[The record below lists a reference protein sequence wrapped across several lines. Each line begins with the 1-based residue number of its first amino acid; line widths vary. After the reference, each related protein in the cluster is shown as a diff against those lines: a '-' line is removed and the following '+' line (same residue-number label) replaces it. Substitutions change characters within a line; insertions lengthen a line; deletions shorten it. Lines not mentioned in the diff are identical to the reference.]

1 MEWRF
6 SLKMEIKNILKIGLF
21 VISTSI
27 FFTACANKSIE
38 KKVEKPKVKTID
50 DVLNESFEYD
60 VNQKLYKT
68 KTPITKEEEKNAL
81 VSKFTKFCSEKN
93 GKLIY
98 TNYYINKQY
107 VNSYSKNLANAC
119 EVDKEPYFIIH
130 QANDN
135 SNLYYSVS
143 IDDAA
148 KRIYLNRK
156 PPEFEKP
163 AIESTE
169 QTVQE
174 RKEIQ
179 KREIAREQKSRIL
192 QTKKDERNM
201 TFFDSWRDSG
211 NKKTCL
217 NKCNDINLKSNGYKT
232 LQDATKNNWQLISK
246 IGEIEEA
253 IDDSCTCSGYSVLVK
268 KLPTESK

>member
-1 MEWRF
+1 M
-6 SLKMEIKNILKIGLF
+6 KMKEFLKIGLF
-21 VISTSI
+21 VAATSL
-27 FFTACANKSIE
+27 FFNACANKSTE
-38 KKVEKPKVKTID
+38 KKIDKPKVKTID
-50 DVLNESFEYD
+50 NVLAESFVYD
-60 VNQKLYKT
+60 PNQKLYRT
-68 KTPITKEEEKNAL
+68 KAPITKQEDGNAL
-81 VSKFTKFCSEKN
+81 VSQFAKFCSEKN

-130 QANDN
+130 QADDN
-135 SNLYYSVS
+135 SNFYYSVS
-143 IDDAA
+143 VDEAA

-163 AIESTE
+163 AVESTE

-179 KREIAREQKSRIL
+179 RREIAREQK
-192 QTKKDERNM
+192 TKLLLSNKSEKTM

-211 NKKTCL
+211 NKALCST
-217 NKCNDINLKSNGYKT
+217 KCNALNLKTNGYKT
-232 LQDATKNNWQLISK
+232 LKEAVSDHWQLVSK
-246 IGEIEEA
+246 VGEIEEA
-253 IDDSCTCSGYSVLVK
+253 IDDSCTCTGYSVLVK
-268 KLPTESK
+268 K

>member
-1 MEWRF
+1 M
-6 SLKMEIKNILKIGLF
+6 KIKELLKIGLF
-21 VISTSI
+21 VASTTLL
-27 FFTACANKSIE
+27 FNACANKAPAKKIE
-38 KKVEKPKVKTID
+38 KQKIKTID
-50 DVLNESFEYD
+50 NVLAESFVYD
-60 VNQKLYKT
+60 ANQKLYKT
-68 KTPITKEEEKNAL
+68 KAPITKIEEKNAL
-81 VSKFTKFCSEKN
+81 VSQFTKFCSEKD

-130 QANDN
+130 QAEDN
-135 SNLYYSVS
+135 SNFYYSIS
-143 IDDAA
+143 MDDAA

-163 AIESTE
+163 AVESTE

-179 KREIAREQKSRIL
+179 RREIAREQK
-192 QTKKDERNM
+192 TKLLLSNKSEKTM

-211 NKKTCL
+211 NKALCST
-217 NKCNDINLKSNGYKT
+217 KCNALNLKTNGYKT
-232 LQDATKNNWQLISK
+232 LKEAVSDNWQLISK
-246 IGEIEEA
+246 VGEIEEA
-253 IDDSCTCSGYSVLVK
+253 IDDSCTCTGYSVLVK
-268 KLPTESK
+268 K

>member
-1 MEWRF
+1 
-6 SLKMEIKNILKIGLF
+6 MEIKNILKIGLF
-21 VISTSI
+21 VITTSI
-27 FFTACANKSIE
+27 FFTACANKSID
-38 KKVEKPKVKTID
+38 KKIEKPKIKTID
-50 DVLNESFEYD
+50 NVLADSFVYD
-60 VNQKLYKT
+60 SNQKLYKT

-130 QANDN
+130 QANEN
-135 SNLYYSVS
+135 SNFYYSVS

-179 KREIAREQKSRIL
+179 RREIAREQKTKIL
-192 QTKKDERNM
+192 LSNKSQKTM

-211 NKKTCL
+211 NKALCST
-217 NKCNDINLKSNGYKT
+217 KCNALNLKTNGYKT
-232 LQDATKNNWQLISK
+232 LKEAVSDNWQLVSK
-246 IGEIEEA
+246 VGEIEEA

-268 KLPTESK
+268 K

>member
-6 SLKMEIKNILKIGLF
+6 SLKMKVKEFLKISLF
-21 VISTSI
+21 VASTALL
-27 FFTACANKSIE
+27 FNACANKAPVKKIE
-38 KKVEKPKVKTID
+38 KQKIKTID
-50 DVLNESFEYD
+50 NVLAESFVYD
-60 VNQKLYKT
+60 ANQKLYKT
-68 KTPITKEEEKNAL
+68 KDPITKIEEKNAL
-81 VSKFTKFCSEKN
+81 VSQFTKFCSEKD

-130 QANDN
+130 QAEDN
-135 SNLYYSVS
+135 SNFYYSVS
-143 IDDAA
+143 VDEAA

-163 AIESTE
+163 AVESTE

-179 KREIAREQKSRIL
+179 RREIAREQK
-192 QTKKDERNM
+192 TKLLLSNKSEKTM

-211 NKKTCL
+211 NKALCST
-217 NKCNDINLKSNGYKT
+217 KCNALNLKTNGYKT
-232 LQDATKNNWQLISK
+232 LKEAVSDNWQLVSK
-246 IGEIEEA
+246 VGEIEEA

-268 KLPTESK
+268 K

>member
-1 MEWRF
+1 
-6 SLKMEIKNILKIGLF
+6 MEIKNILKIGLF
-21 VISTSI
+21 VITTSI
-27 FFTACANKSIE
+27 FFTACANKSID
-38 KKVEKPKVKTID
+38 KKIEKPKIKTID
-50 DVLNESFEYD
+50 NVLADSFVYD
-60 VNQKLYKT
+60 SNQKLYKT

-179 KREIAREQKSRIL
+179 RREIAREQKTKIL
-192 QTKKDERNM
+192 LSNKSQKTM

-211 NKKTCL
+211 NKALCST
-217 NKCNDINLKSNGYKT
+217 KCNALNLKTNGYKT
-232 LQDATKNNWQLISK
+232 LKEAVSDNWQLVSK
-246 IGEIEEA
+246 VGEIEEA

-268 KLPTESK
+268 K

>member
-1 MEWRF
+1 M
-6 SLKMEIKNILKIGLF
+6 KIKNILKIGLF
-21 VISTSI
+21 VITTSI
-27 FFTACANKSIE
+27 FFTACANKSID
-38 KKVEKPKVKTID
+38 KKIEKPKIKTID
-50 DVLNESFEYD
+50 NVLADSFVYD
-60 VNQKLYKT
+60 SNQKLYKT
-68 KTPITKEEEKNAL
+68 KTPIIKEEEKNAL
-81 VSKFTKFCSEKN
+81 VSQFSKFCSEKN
-93 GKLIY
+93 GKLVY

-130 QANDN
+130 QANEN
-135 SNLYYSVS
+135 SNFYYSVS

-179 KREIAREQKSRIL
+179 RREIAREQKTKIL
-192 QTKKDERNM
+192 LSNKSQKTM

-211 NKKTCL
+211 NKALCST
-217 NKCNDINLKSNGYKT
+217 KCNALNLKTNGYKT
-232 LQDATKNNWQLISK
+232 LKEAVSDNWQLVSK
-246 IGEIEEA
+246 VGEIEEA

-268 KLPTESK
+268 K

>member
-6 SLKMEIKNILKIGLF
+6 NLKMEIKNILKIGLF
-21 VISTSI
+21 VITTSI
-27 FFTACANKSIE
+27 FFTACANKSID
-38 KKVEKPKVKTID
+38 KKIEKPKIKTID
-50 DVLNESFEYD
+50 NVLADSFVYD
-60 VNQKLYKT
+60 SNQKLYKT

-81 VSKFTKFCSEKN
+81 VSQFSKFCSEKN
-93 GKLIY
+93 GKLVY

-130 QANDN
+130 QANEN
-135 SNLYYSVS
+135 SNFYYSVS

-179 KREIAREQKSRIL
+179 RREIAREQKTKIL
-192 QTKKDERNM
+192 LSNKSQKTM

-211 NKKTCL
+211 NKALCST
-217 NKCNDINLKSNGYKT
+217 KCNALNLKTNGYKT
-232 LQDATKNNWQLISK
+232 LKEAVSDNWQLVSK
-246 IGEIEEA
+246 VGEIEEA

-268 KLPTESK
+268 K

>member
-1 MEWRF
+1 
-6 SLKMEIKNILKIGLF
+6 MEIKNILKIGLF
-21 VISTSI
+21 VITTSM
-27 FFTACANKSIE
+27 FFTSCANKSID
-38 KKVEKPKVKTID
+38 KKLEKPKIKTID
-50 DVLNESFEYD
+50 NVLADSFVYD
-60 VNQKLYKT
+60 SNQKLYKI

-81 VSKFTKFCSEKN
+81 VSQFSKFCSEKN
-93 GKLIY
+93 GKLVY

-130 QANDN
+130 QANEN
-135 SNLYYSVS
+135 SNSYYSVS

-179 KREIAREQKSRIL
+179 RREIAREQKTKIL
-192 QTKKDERNM
+192 LSNKSQKTM

-211 NKKTCL
+211 NKALCST
-217 NKCNDINLKSNGYKT
+217 KCNALNLKTNGYKT
-232 LQDATKNNWQLISK
+232 LKEAVSDNWQLVSK
-246 IGEIEEA
+246 VGEIEEA

-268 KLPTESK
+268 K

>member
-1 MEWRF
+1 
-6 SLKMEIKNILKIGLF
+6 MEIKNILKIGLF

-143 IDDAA
+143 IDDAT

-179 KREIAREQKSRIL
+179 RREAAREQK
-192 QTKKDERNM
+192 TKLLLSQKNQKTM
-201 TFFDSWRDSG
+201 TFFDSWRYSG
-211 NKKTCL
+211 SEASCSNRCY
-217 NKCNDINLKSNGYKT
+217 DINLKNNGFKT
-232 LQDATKNNWQLISK
+232 LKEALNNNWQLVSK
-246 IGEIEEA
+246 IEETEIT
-253 IDDSCTCSGYSVLVK
+253 IDNNCTCAGSSVVLK
-268 KLPTESK
+268 K